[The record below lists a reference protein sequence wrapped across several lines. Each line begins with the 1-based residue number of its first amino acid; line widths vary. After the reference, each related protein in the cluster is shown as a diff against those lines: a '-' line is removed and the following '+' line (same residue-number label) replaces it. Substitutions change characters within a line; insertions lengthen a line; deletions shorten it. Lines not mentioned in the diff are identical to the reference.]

1 MNNLITLTYSLPHT
15 MLNPNNRPNEFSSKR
30 AHRIYRERVKMR
42 RRTTFF
48 ATVGQVR
55 TVGLPDNLKWKDVM
69 AEIVWYAKTLT
80 ILDAD
85 NALASLK
92 STIDGIADSGLIL
105 NDRYVSYAPMRFE
118 KDKDEPRVVITLTEM
133 DSDGKEKA

>member
-1 MNNLITLTYSLPHT
+1 MNTVTLEFSLPHKKL
-15 MLNPNNRPNEFSSKR
+15 MPNNRPRNHGYYASL
-30 AHRIYRERVKMR
+30 VKMR

-55 TVGLPDNLKWKDVM
+55 SAGMADNLKWKYVM
-69 AEIVWYAKTLT
+69 AKVVWYAKTLK
-80 ILDAD
+80 IPDAD

-105 NDRYVSYAPMRFE
+105 NDRYVSYAPMRYE
-118 KDKDEPRVVITLTEM
+118 KDKDKPRVEITLTV
-133 DSDGKEKA
+133 DDGK